1 MLPKITSKLELAS
14 QQKQKLQDQIT
25 EIENSINEEQKV

>member
-1 MLPKITSKLELAS
+1 MLPKIDSKLELAS
-14 QQKQKLQDQIT
+14 QQKQQLQDQIT